1 MKAYF
6 LKQIAYE
13 RWANEQILTALSQ
26 LSVPDERA
34 LLLFSHLLSSSS
46 MWLSRIHATPFTT
59 TLFQERT
66 LAESEQLMIENTNAW
81 NTFID
86 TASPQEL
93 ERVISYVFPVD
104 GSNKKMSISD
114 AITHL
119 INHSSYH
126 RGQIIARIK
135 GNVPQLPLTT
145 YILFASENE

>member
-26 LSVPDERA
+26 LYVPDDRA

-66 LAESEQLMIENTNAW
+66 LAECEQLMIENTNAW
-81 NTFID
+81 NAFID